1 MLTAENLSVQFGER
15 MVLKSMSFEVPRGS
29 VLGIIGPNGAGK
41 TTLIRAL
48 SGVIPLASG
57 QVQIDGRPLAQLSTG
72 ERARQVAVVP
82 QARHLPPAF
91 TGLEMVQLGRTPYL
105 NFLGRLG
112 PLDDQHVRQALER
125 AQALDLAD
133 RRLGELSGG
142 EQQRLMLARA
152 LAQEAPVLL
161 LDEPTTHLDL
171 ADRRLGELSGGE
183 QQRLMLARALAQEA
197 PVLLLD
203 EPTTH
208 LDLQYQIGL
217 LQAVKDLAE
226 QDGLT
231 VVMALHDLNMVG
243 RYADRIGLIVDGEL
257 QALGA
262 PDEVLDP
269 VLLSRVYRVPLQSV
283 PVGKGGRPIILPTVL

>member
-1 MLTAENLSVQFGER
+1 MLNTLDLSIRFGER
-15 MVLKSMSFEVPRGS
+15 LVLKSVTLQVEPGT

-48 SGVIPLASG
+48 SGVLPPESG
-57 QVQIDGRPLAQLSTG
+57 RVEIDGRDLGRLSSN
-72 ERARQVAVVP
+72 ERARLVAVVP
-82 QARHLPPAF
+82 QARQLPPAF
-91 TGLEMVQLGRTPYL
+91 TGLEMVQLGRTPHL

-112 PLDDQHVRQALER
+112 PLDDRPVRRALER

-142 EQQRLMLARA
+142 EQQRLLLARA
-152 LAQEAPVLL
+152 LAQE
-161 LDEPTTHLDL
+161 T
-171 ADRRLGELSGGE
+171 
-183 QQRLMLARALAQEA
+183 

-217 LQAVKDLAE
+217 LQAVKDLALK
-226 QDGLT
+226 DHLT

-243 RYADRIGLIVDGEL
+243 RYADRIGLLVEGEL
-257 QALGA
+257 RSLGT
-262 PDEVLDP
+262 PEEVLDP
-269 VLLSRVYRVPLQSV
+269 GLLSQVYHIPLQSV
-283 PVGKGGRPIILPTVL
+283 SIGQGGRPIILPTVL

>member
-1 MLTAENLSVQFGER
+1 MLTARNLLVKFGER
-15 MVLKSMSFEVPRGS
+15 PVLRSVSFKVPRGS

-48 SGVIPLASG
+48 SGVLPLAAG
-57 QVQIDGRPLAQLSTG
+57 QVEIDGHPLDRLSAG
-72 ERARQVAVVP
+72 DRARRVAVVP
-82 QARHLPPAF
+82 QAPQLPPAV

-112 PLDDQHVRQALER
+112 PLDDQPVRRALER
-125 AQALDLAD
+125 AQA
-133 RRLGELSGG
+133 
-142 EQQRLMLARA
+142 
-152 LAQEAPVLL
+152 
-161 LDEPTTHLDL
+161 LDL

-231 VVMALHDLNMVG
+231 VVMALHDLNMIG

-257 QALGA
+257 QALGS
-262 PDEVLDP
+262 PDEVLNP
-269 VLLSRVYRVPLQSV
+269 ELLSRVYHVPLQSV
-283 PVGKGGRPIILPTVL
+283 PVGQGGRSIILPTVL